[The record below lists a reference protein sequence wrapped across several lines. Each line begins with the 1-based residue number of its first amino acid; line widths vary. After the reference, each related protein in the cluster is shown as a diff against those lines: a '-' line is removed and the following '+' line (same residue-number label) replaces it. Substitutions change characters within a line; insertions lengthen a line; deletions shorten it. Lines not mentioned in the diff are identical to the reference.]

1 MTRVKKINSFTLAEV
16 LITLGVIGIVAAMTL
31 PQLIRNYQH
40 KVLETQ
46 FKKSVSVISQVVLQ
60 TKNELGIDKLA
71 EYCSQL
77 ENTTYPNA
85 SGCYLS
91 FFNNLSALS
100 KKTNSYTYYVIKRY
114 NDKILTYNGKQ
125 QITKSALAGIGEG
138 VFQTKLMPDGSFI
151 NMYIIEAQMYIATD
165 TNGKKGP
172 NRLGHDI
179 FIFTLDK
186 NNDTLSYYSK
196 PKNFSDEEIADKDF
210 NTEYDKERYGNPC
223 NTSST
228 QKANGVGCAYYAVRG
243 ECPEGSGRGYFECL
257 PR

>member
-1 MTRVKKINSFTLAEV
+1 MTKVKNINSFTFAEV
-16 LITLGVIGIVAAMTL
+16 LITLGVVGIVAAMAL

-46 FKKSVSVISQVVLQ
+46 FKKSVSVISQVVLH

-71 EYCSQL
+71 EYCTQL
-77 ENTTYPNA
+77 KNSTYPNA
-85 SGCYLS
+85 RGCYLS

-100 KKTNSYTYYVIKRY
+100 KKTHGYTYYVIKRY

-151 NMYIIEAQMYIATD
+151 NMYIIEGQMYIATD

-172 NRLGHDI
+172 NKYGYDW
-179 FIFTLDK
+179 FVFAFTEKKGVIPYIGDDLTGYGEDLQ
-186 NNDTLSYYSK
+186 DPSTMCSYTQ
-196 PKNFSDEEIADKDF
+196 
-210 NTEYDKERYGNPC
+210 NTATY
-223 NTSST
+223 T
-228 QKANGVGCAYYAVRG
+228 CAYYALSDTSPLG
-243 ECPEGSGRGYFECL
+243 NGSYWKDFL
-257 PR
+257 K

>member
-1 MTRVKKINSFTLAEV
+1 MTKVKKINSFTLAEV

-77 ENTTYPNA
+77 KNGTYPNA

-100 KKTNSYTYYVIKRY
+100 KKTHRYTDYVIKRY

-125 QITKSALAGIGEG
+125 QITYSALAGIGAG
-138 VFQTKLMPDGSFI
+138 VFYTKLMPDGSFI
-151 NMYIIEAQMYIATD
+151 NMYIIEAHMYIATD

-196 PKNFSDEEIADKDF
+196 PQNFF
-210 NTEYDKERYGNPC
+210 R
-223 NTSST
+223 
-228 QKANGVGCAYYAVRG
+228 
-243 ECPEGSGRGYFECL
+243 
-257 PR
+257 